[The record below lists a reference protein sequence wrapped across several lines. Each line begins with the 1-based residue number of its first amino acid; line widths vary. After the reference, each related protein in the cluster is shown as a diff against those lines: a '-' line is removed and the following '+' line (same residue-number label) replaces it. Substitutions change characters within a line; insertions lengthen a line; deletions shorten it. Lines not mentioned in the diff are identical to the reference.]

1 MKLHRGRL
9 LPLSMLLLASFV
21 GGATSSYLRSSA
33 GRRLQ
38 DNSSDSS
45 NSEMIQEELSDALS
59 DIDFDMRRALED
71 PLALN
76 LDQSVPLPCGNL
88 ALTMDFEKL
97 TGLSTIDVNSIT
109 LQDGSDSI
117 TENCN
122 VVEAWR
128 TAADVAVTFG
138 SNLASGNVR
147 SRVVGTCNGVTYD
160 QPLTTS
166 VIATGVGYNGV
177 ANLKG
182 TFGPV
187 TNTINDAEILGT
199 LALTTSSIA
208 ASVSLLPDALAA
220 YLPTI
225 TSQLEAALRNQ
236 LVQVVEPEVR
246 RQLERTIPSTR
257 LFSVFNNVLGD
268 AVPVLSHLFGSW
280 FGGGD

>member
-1 MKLHRGRL
+1 
-9 LPLSMLLLASFV
+9 
-21 GGATSSYLRSSA
+21 
-33 GRRLQ
+33 
-38 DNSSDSS
+38 
-45 NSEMIQEELSDALS
+45 MIQEELSDALS
-59 DIDFDMRRALED
+59 DINFDMRRALED

-280 FGGGD
+280 FGGGE